1 MSGVLTCITCSVQF
15 KEAGGQ
21 RDHYKTD
28 WHRYNL
34 KRKVAEMPPIQEQE
48 FKVRFILNS
57 TIFIQKCTY
66 VKVSR
71 IYSYKFLAG
80 HELRKFS
87 KSYFKIFAK
96 VLNQ

>member
-66 VKVSR
+66 ICQSLTNLFKQ
-71 IYSYKFLAG
+71 I
-80 HELRKFS
+80 FS
-87 KSYFKIFAK
+87 KT
-96 VLNQ
+96 